1 MKEVLLSIGIG
12 LLAVFGFIF
21 IKVFFLILAFIVAPM
36 AIFALFSGGAYAT
49 LKENENKR
57 KTNMQNINFD
67 KDSYEIVAE
76 WKQKY
81 DVKANGEDFDP
92 QKVFNEAIDGISK
105 EAKKEERK

>member
-1 MKEVLLSIGIG
+1 
-12 LLAVFGFIF
+12 
-21 IKVFFLILAFIVAPM
+21 
-36 AIFALFSGGAYAT
+36 
-49 LKENENKR
+49 
-57 KTNMQNINFD
+57 MQNINFD